1 MCTGTV
7 ESHIRHPCRVVH
19 YGGLIAAHG
28 SALEI
33 TEEAHFPWVVQHG
46 VTSLQ
51 FRHLLPG
58 PEVVKNIDKGESSH
72 LQSQSGDIHF
82 FSKLQFVS
90 IKLLLFASE
99 SPDLTEENVRNIQVT
114 TKFANLI
121 IAFGLSEQWN
131 IGLGQSLG
139 R

>member
-1 MCTGTV
+1 MCK
-7 ESHIRHPCRVVH
+7 SI
-19 YGGLIAAHG
+19 
-28 SALEI
+28 
-33 TEEAHFPWVVQHG
+33 
-46 VTSLQ
+46 
-51 FRHLLPG
+51 
-58 PEVVKNIDKGESSH
+58 VVKHIDNGESSH
-72 LQSQSGDIHF
+72 LQSQSGNVHF
-82 FSKLQFVS
+82 FGKLQFVS

-131 IGLGQSLG
+131 IGLGQSFG